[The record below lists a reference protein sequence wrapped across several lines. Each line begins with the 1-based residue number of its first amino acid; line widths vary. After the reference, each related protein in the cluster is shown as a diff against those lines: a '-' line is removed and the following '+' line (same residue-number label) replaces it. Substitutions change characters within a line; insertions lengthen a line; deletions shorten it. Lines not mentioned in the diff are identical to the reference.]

1 MNRTAKLRAAAHG
14 VCGVVAWCGIVPA
27 IAISPAPG
35 ALAGGDTFEAPT
47 RIQAGGEYID
57 TDVGHAAP
65 YLYDWNGDGV
75 RDLLVGQFGEG
86 KLRIY
91 INGGSNDDPA
101 YQTVEWFKTGDVFG
115 TVPAS

>member
-1 MNRTAKLRAAAHG
+1 MYKTAKLRAASRGAFG
-14 VCGVVAWCGIVPA
+14 GVAWCGVMPA
-27 IAISPAPG
+27 IAIWPAQT
-35 ALAGGDTFEAPT
+35 ALAGGDIFETPT
-47 RIQAGGEYID
+47 RTQAGGEYID

-91 INGGSNDDPA
+91 INGGSNDEPA

-115 TVPAS
+115 TVPA